1 MFFPAVILAEEH
13 VPFQGFLAAG
23 WFVDSIREI
32 NYICAQFEACGDAN
46 VEDPNPLIRQRIEK
60 FEQLKQESGVRH
72 FPNTYRKDTEIS
84 SFVGLYGHLGAEELQ
99 EVPAVHHLAGRIMAS
114 RKFGKASFIHFQD
127 ATGKLQAFFE
137 MATLGKDAYDLFKK
151 LDIGDIIGLWGP
163 PIKTKTGELSVYA
176 RGFELITKSFRPL
189 PEKWHGLK
197 DVETRYRQRYVD
209 LIVSPE
215 VKQTFITRTRIIGA
229 LRRYMDAR
237 GFLEVETPMMQSI
250 PGGATAKPFL
260 THHNALDMDLYL
272 RIAPEL
278 YLKRL
283 VVGGL
288 ERVYEINRNFR
299 NEGISTRHN
308 PEFTMMEFYMAYAD
322 FEDLMTFTEDMISM
336 VAQEVLGTTT
346 ITYQG
351 ETIDLAP
358 PWKRYTLKQ
367 ASREVGGV
375 NPEVLDDREKAR
387 AFCRDLGVE
396 LAGEE
401 TLGDLQLLIF
411 EITAENRLTGP
422 VFITSYPTE
431 VSPLSRPNNDDPT
444 IVDRFELYIAGREI
458 ANAFSELND
467 PFDQRERFVEQ
478 VRKKEGPSEVDE
490 DYIRALEY
498 GMPPA
503 AGEGIG
509 IDRLVM
515 LLTDSPSI
523 RDVILFP
530 LLRKGDQS

>member
-151 LDIGDIIGLWGP
+151 LDIGDIVGLWGP

-283 VVGGL
+283 VVGGSSAYTRSTATSAT
-288 ERVYEINRNFR
+288 RV
-299 NEGISTRHN
+299 SRH
-308 PEFTMMEFYMAYAD
+308 A
-322 FEDLMTFTEDMISM
+322 
-336 VAQEVLGTTT
+336 TT
-346 ITYQG
+346 
-351 ETIDLAP
+351 P
-358 PWKRYTLKQ
+358 
-367 ASREVGGV
+367 S
-375 NPEVLDDREKAR
+375 
-387 AFCRDLGVE
+387 
-396 LAGEE
+396 
-401 TLGDLQLLIF
+401 
-411 EITAENRLTGP
+411 
-422 VFITSYPTE
+422 
-431 VSPLSRPNNDDPT
+431 SP
-444 IVDRFELYIAGREI
+444 
-458 ANAFSELND
+458 
-467 PFDQRERFVEQ
+467 
-478 VRKKEGPSEVDE
+478 
-490 DYIRALEY
+490 
-498 GMPPA
+498 
-503 AGEGIG
+503 
-509 IDRLVM
+509 
-515 LLTDSPSI
+515 
-523 RDVILFP
+523 
-530 LLRKGDQS
+530 